1 MKIFIIG
8 AGFTGIQLA
17 KRFVDGKNDVVLI
30 DNNKD
35 AVSYAENRLDCGAI
49 LADGNNL
56 AVLEEAGIAD
66 ADALVC
72 VTADDEVN
80 MITCS
85 LVDSVYPKI
94 LKIAR
99 VRNYAYYVNTA
110 EAAKKHSD
118 DTKNNR
124 PLYGIDFMVNPDF
137 EAAQAIVNSIEKNS
151 IIDSLKFDNSPY
163 EILRITVEEGSPFD
177 GIALK
182 DLWRL
187 TSSKFFVAY
196 MERDGV
202 ASLPYGATTVKA
214 GDVLGLLLER
224 SHLAEFLKLCGSK
237 IMNIQKIALV
247 GAGRIGTLIAERLGE
262 KQKGERKFF
271 RRQRAQFVII
281 ESDAERASA
290 AEERFAGIAKVF
302 NADVTEEGF
311 LEEEKINNFDL
322 LICSTSNYEMNIVTA
337 AYVESLGV
345 QNSVVLVASDA
356 YGSIARRLGIE
367 VAVPVRDTVVDS
379 IMSHL
384 RGDTVSGIHSVNGGF
399 LEILEVNVAEGASV
413 DGKKLMEI
421 SDPGK
426 FLVLMALKKGAE
438 SYRILKGDSVLEAG
452 DKLVIIATKAD
463 SQHVLERFSK

>member
-17 KRFVDGKNDVVLI
+17 KRFVDGRNDVVLI

-35 AVSYAENRLDCGAI
+35 AVAYAENRLDCGAI

-56 AVLEEAGIAD
+56 AVLEDAGIAD

-99 VRNYAYYVNTA
+99 VRNYAYYINTA
-110 EAAKKHSD
+110 EAAKKHSSF
-118 DTKNNR
+118 TKNNR

-151 IIDSLKFDNSPY
+151 IMDSLKFDSSPY
-163 EILRITVEEGSPFD
+163 EILRINVVADSPFD
-177 GIALK
+177 GTALK
-182 DLWRL
+182 NLWKL
-187 TSSKFFVAY
+187 TDKKFLVAY
-196 MERDGV
+196 IERGGV
-202 ASLPYGATTVKA
+202 TSLPYGETIVNA

-224 SHLAEFLKLCGSK
+224 QHLEEFLNLCGSK
-237 IMNIQKIALV
+237 IKNISKIALV
-247 GAGRIGTLIAERLGE
+247 GAGRIGTLVAERLGE
-262 KQKGERKFF
+262 KQLGEKKFF
-271 RRQRAQFVII
+271 RRQRAKFVII
-281 ESDAERASA
+281 ESDAERASV
-290 AEERFAGIAKVF
+290 AEEKFAGVAKVF

-311 LEEEKINNFDL
+311 IEEEEIDDFDL
-322 LICSTSNYEMNIVTA
+322 LICSTSNYEQNIVTA
-337 AYVESLGV
+337 AYIESLGV
-345 QNSVVLVASDA
+345 ENSIVLVASDA
-356 YGSIARRLGIE
+356 YGAIAHRLGID
-367 VAVPVRDTVVDS
+367 VAIPVRDTVVDS

-384 RGDTVSGIHSVNGGF
+384 RGSSVSGIHTVNGGF
-399 LEILEVNVAEGASV
+399 LEIVEVKVGENSKVE
-413 DGKKLMEI
+413 GKKLMEI

-426 FLVLMALKKGAE
+426 FLILMGHKKDEE
-438 SYRILKGDSVLEAG
+438 SYAKLSGASVLNAG
-452 DKLVIIATKAD
+452 DKLVVITTKTD
-463 SQHVLERFSK
+463 SQHVLERFE